1 MSSFIIN
8 KDNNTNNNIGDYHD
22 MFKNINFEISR
33 STTAN
38 QDENCEF
45 DKILN

>member
-1 MSSFIIN
+1 MSSLIAN
-8 KDNNTNNNIGDYHD
+8 KDISTDTNIGDYCD

-38 QDENCEF
+38 
-45 DKILN
+45 LNQN